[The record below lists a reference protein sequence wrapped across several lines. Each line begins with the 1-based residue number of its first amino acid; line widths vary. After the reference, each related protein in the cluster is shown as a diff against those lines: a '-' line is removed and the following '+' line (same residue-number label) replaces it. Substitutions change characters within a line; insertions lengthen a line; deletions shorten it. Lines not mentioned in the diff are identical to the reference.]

1 MFKGAFAMHVY
12 ALSLEKGGCGKTALA
27 VNIAAAFQQLGLRVL
42 LVDLDSQASAT
53 HWLGI
58 DPEALQ
64 PDQSVLGVLNDAIQ
78 NQATAASVL
87 RRVQNTPEGISLLAA
102 HNLMASLPAQLT
114 SAPLGGLFLLKRLFA
129 DLAQAAEAY
138 DIVILDLPPARGPV
152 LAMALA
158 AATRCLV
165 PIQPEDLVMRALQAL
180 MTSVEQIHS
189 NEVNPSLQVSI
200 VRNKYVP
207 RSNADRVFD
216 QLLHDHYASQLA
228 QTVFPI
234 RAALRDSAAMQQSVF
249 RYTGT
254 DASEVRGLFLQL
266 VEEAMALDGRG

>member
-1 MFKGAFAMHVY
+1 MHVY
-12 ALSLEKGGCGKTALA
+12 AFSLEKGGCGKTALA

-58 DPEALQ
+58 DPETLH
-64 PDQSVLGVLNDAIQ
+64 PDQSVLGVLNDAMQ
-78 NQATAASVL
+78 NKVTAASVL
-87 RRVQNTPEGISLLAA
+87 RRVRETSEGIVLLAA
-102 HNLMASLPAQLT
+102 HSLMASLPAQLA
-114 SAPLGGLFLLKRLFA
+114 SAPLGGLFLLKHVFA
-129 DLAQAAEAY
+129 ELARAAETY

-180 MTSVEQIHS
+180 MTSVQQIQA
-189 NEVNPSLQVSI
+189 NGVNQGLQVSI
-200 VRNKYVP
+200 VRNKYAP
-207 RSNADRVFD
+207 RSNVDRVFD
-216 QLLHDHYASQLA
+216 QLLHDHYAGQMA

-254 DASEVRGLFLQL
+254 DASEVRALFLHL
-266 VEEAMALDGRG
+266 IEELMVLDGRG